1 MKTGW
6 MQWIGH
12 VAAVLL
18 VCCAGACFAQSTNS
32 GDIRGTV
39 TDPSGAVIPGVRVT
53 ALNVQTGVAKSFVT
67 NGDGLYDTSS
77 IVTGDYK
84 LTFERSGFETLV
96 RGPITVIVGDTTVNA
111 QLKVGSSSQR
121 VVVTTNVPLLQ
132 TDSGEQSETIESK
145 TLEQLPQT
153 GDGESWYNFTILM
166 PGFTG
171 APATPQG
178 ASNPGQY
185 VSANGNMPYINT
197 LSDGAS
203 VTTDH
208 SQNAVPDTFAT
219 VAELQVNTSSFSA
232 QYGVGGVIF
241 NQITKGGTDHFH
253 GAAYEFFQN
262 DALDAANFGFISQP
276 TVPYLRYD
284 EFGGSVG
291 GPVIRKKMFFFFN
304 YDQIVDH
311 GAASN
316 TTSSIPTATVM
327 GGIFTGQRMIYDPT
341 TQTIAYDS
349 KGDPYPVRK
358 SFLSEYGSNAI
369 PTSLMDSV
377 AEKFQ
382 QLYPTSASHI
392 AGGKFVPGTVGAEGE
407 VQNNF
412 YSSIPESTPNRAFFG
427 RLDYDITPSNRLTM
441 TDMDND
447 TPAMYPSSV
456 TACPVG
462 CEGGDVETTNSQV
475 TDVWNINPDTINEA
489 RMGFMYQGNFFE
501 DLALGKGYPASLGWK
516 FSKAD
521 TFPAVEFTNTD
532 PYTNIVPAPNAIY
545 KSMTF
550 DPSDVVMMI
559 RGKHILHFGGEF
571 LFYREDSTA
580 WGNTNAGTL
589 EFSGQYTQAWTVD
602 PSTGVASP
610 DTQTGLE
617 YADFLLGYA
626 QSWSAAVAPEYG
638 GRYKTPQVF
647 IQDDYKIRPNLTLN
661 LGLRYQINHGWNEI
675 RGNMASFDPTVL
687 NPATGTLGA
696 YWYGTTHANGRT
708 SLQANNFNV
717 WLPRFG
723 FAWLATP
730 KITLRGG
737 FGVYSQFLD
746 LDNYGGNNTTYG
758 MGGEISSAGSLTDQT
773 NGVTPVTL
781 FDSSGTVFGTS
792 SPLPYTSAST
802 DPTRYN
808 GQPVGYIQYHSPVPE
823 SDQWNVSVQR
833 ELGTNYALQIAY
845 VGNHGTHELFNTDL
859 NQVPAGDLSPNDAGD
874 VPYPQYQ
881 AISGSTNNGVSNY
894 NSLQT
899 SVTKRMSNGLAFSF
913 NYVWSHFLDDQDSSG
928 RGGWGG
934 PGPYQIA
941 NDPAAS
947 YSNSNFDVRNALKGY
962 ASYQLPFG
970 RGKMFLNQGRV
981 LDEILG
987 GWQIAGTLTLE
998 SGQPFTVYGT
1008 QNTYALGGSAYPNR
1022 VPGVSTRPQ
1031 HRSARCEAGSG
1042 ALYGCINEWYNP
1054 AAFSRP
1060 ADGTFGDVRRNSLY
1074 GPGID
1079 EVNLSGGKSFALGW
1093 EGTSLEIRADAVN
1106 AFNHASFNLPTGVL
1120 AGAAK
1125 VGDPY
1130 SWVVGQNSQQI
1141 SSTTVGGRTVQ
1152 LSAHLTF

>member
-1 MKTGW
+1 MKAGLLKMTRFV
-6 MQWIGH
+6 M
-12 VAAVLL
+12 VVLL

-39 TDPSGAVIPGVRVT
+39 TDPSGAVIPGVTVT
-53 ALNVQTGVAKSFVT
+53 ALNVQTGVARSFVT

-84 LTFERSGFETLV
+84 LTFRRSGFETLV

-111 QLKVGSSSQR
+111 QLKVGSSSQE

-253 GAAYEFFQN
+253 GSAYEFFQN

-316 TTSSIPTATVM
+316 TTSSIPTAAVM

-358 SFLSEYGSNAI
+358 SFISEYGSNAI
-369 PTSLMDSV
+369 PTSLIDPV

-382 QLYPTSASHI
+382 QLYPTSSNHI
-392 AGGKFVPGTVGAEGE
+392 AGGKFVPGTIGAEGE

-412 YSSIPESTPNRAFFG
+412 YSSIPQSTPNRAFFG

-456 TACPVG
+456 TTCPVG

-516 FSKAD
+516 FAKAN

-532 PYTNIVPAPNAIY
+532 PYTNIVPAPNAVY

-589 EFSGQYTQAWTVD
+589 QFSGQYTQAWTVD

-647 IQDDYKIRPNLTLN
+647 IQDDYKLRPNLTLN

-687 NPATGTLGA
+687 NPVTGTLGA

-730 KITLRGG
+730 KTTLRGG

-781 FDSSGTVFGTS
+781 FDSSGTVFGTNA
-792 SPLPYTSAST
+792 PLPYTTAST
-802 DPTRYN
+802 DPSRYN

-859 NQVPAGDLSPNDAGD
+859 NQVPVADLSPNDAGD
-874 VPYPQYQ
+874 MPYPQYQ
-881 AISGSTNNGVSNY
+881 EISGSTNNGVSNY

-970 RGKMFLNQGRV
+970 RGKMFLNQGRI
-981 LDEILG
+981 LDEIIG
-987 GWQIAGTLTLE
+987 GWQIAGTLTIE

-1042 ALYGCINEWYNP
+1042 AQYGCINEWYNP

-1079 EVNLSGGKSFALGW
+1079 EVNLSGGKAFALGW
-1093 EGTSLEIRADAVN
+1093 EGVTLEIRADAVN

-1141 SSTTVGGRTVQ
+1141 DSTTVGGRTVQ
-1152 LSAHLTF
+1152 LSAHLAF